1 VPTGVPDGAP
11 LPIVKEADCPGLNVT
26 DDTENA
32 VDQPEGSVD
41 PKLIVLEEHAEE
53 SLSVTETE

>member
-1 VPTGVPDGAP
+1 M
-11 LPIVKEADCPGLNVT
+11 LIVKEADCPGLNVT
-26 DDTENA
+26 EDAENA